1 MTNIA
6 DRQLIIR
13 QTDGPF
19 RQQPDQ
25 GSDTTDL
32 ADCLRLNSEQISN
45 YRHYLGREFAW
56 VELDCRD
63 SFHANAIAAL
73 AGTLVAGG
81 TLVIWLANSIT
92 PAIQRFF
99 AIAKEVYPAET
110 LFRDGTPRAVTTH
123 PFQLTDEQT
132 RALSALNQGFLK
144 SPIAAVILAPRGR
157 GKSTLLG
164 LWMKDAPATA
174 DFVLCAPSRKQAH
187 SVFQHLE
194 QRPIEFVSPDLL
206 LTINL
211 EPSTWLVI
219 DEAASVPAHVL
230 VKVAEKHPRLV
241 LSSTTEGYESAGR
254 GFLFRFLK
262 KLPDHYPDVI
272 SINLQQPVRWSSTD
286 SLEKVINQSFCL
298 ATTEYSY
305 AAEQA
310 ASSDLT
316 VGLND
321 ANESI
326 HYQFSHASELEPAL
340 LESAFQ
346 MLMAAHYQTS
356 PNDLKLLLDDAKQKL
371 LLQFHNQQLVGVC
384 WLCEEGPLPQSIH
397 HAILQGKRR
406 PPGTFLPQALAFG
419 LRIESALTSSCVRI
433 VRITIQ
439 DTMQSLGF
447 GSRLLHQVKH
457 HYPHHLR
464 GSSFGLNAD
473 LHRFWQGNNYFPVR
487 IGNHIDSAAG
497 LPAGLYVDASGVQNT
512 VLRHEL
518 EKARAVFWYSL
529 KHAWVL
535 QTLPQLKTELMA
547 LAPSSADFHWDE
559 LIPIVEQ
566 RMQAFVHGWIPFDY
580 IQALLAALLLT
591 RPQVAHS
598 ERFQLLLQAS
608 QTELATLAKTTECA
622 GKKQLEAELRIIC
635 RDLNLKV

>member
-1 MTNIA
+1 MTTAA
-6 DRQLIIR
+6 DRQLIIH
-13 QTDGPF
+13 QTDEPF
-19 RQQPDQ
+19 RQQPDY
-25 GSDTTDL
+25 GSGSADL
-32 ADCLRLNSEQISN
+32 ACSLSLNSEEIAH

-73 AGTLVAGG
+73 AGTIMAGG
-81 TLVIWLANSIT
+81 TLVIWLANSKT
-92 PAIQRFF
+92 PATQRFL
-99 AIAKEVYPAET
+99 AIAEAIYPAET
-110 LFRDGTPRAVTTH
+110 LFRRGKSRVIETQ
-123 PFQLTDEQT
+123 PFQLTDDQA
-132 RALSALNQGFLK
+132 RALSALNQGLLK
-144 SPIAAVILAPRGR
+144 SSMAAVVLAPRGR

-164 LWMKDAPATA
+164 WWMKGAPAA
-174 DFVLCAPSRKQAH
+174 CNFVLCAPSRKQAH

-194 QRPIEFVSPDLL
+194 QRSIEFVPPDQL
-206 LTINL
+206 LTVNL
-211 EPSTWLVI
+211 DPSTWLVI

-262 KLPDHYPDVI
+262 KLPEHHPEI
-272 SINLQQPVRWSSTD
+272 IAINLQQPVRWSSTD

-298 ATTEYSY
+298 ASSEYIY
-305 AAEQA
+305 AAGLSD
-310 ASSDLT
+310 SSNLT
-316 VGLND
+316 PRFNHD
-321 ANESI
+321 KESI
-326 HYQFSHASELEPAL
+326 HYQFNHASELEPAL

-346 MLMAAHYQTS
+346 LLMAAHYQTS

-371 LLQFHNQQLVGVC
+371 LLQFHHHQLVGVC
-384 WLCEEGPLPQSIH
+384 WISEEGPLPKSIH

-433 VRITIQ
+433 VRITIKN
-439 DTMQSLGF
+439 SLQNLGL

-457 HYPHHLR
+457 HYPHQLL
-464 GSSFGLNAD
+464 GTSFGLNAD

-487 IGNHIDSAAG
+487 ISNHIDSAAG

-512 VLRHEL
+512 TLQHEL
-518 EKARAVFWYSL
+518 ERARALFWYSL
-529 KHAWVL
+529 KHALVFK
-535 QTLPQLKTELMA
+535 TLPQLKTELMA
-547 LAPSSADFHWDE
+547 LAPPSTDFHWGE
-559 LIPIVEQ
+559 LIPLIERRV
-566 RMQAFVHGWIPFDY
+566 QAFAHGWTPFDY
-580 IQALLAALLLT
+580 IQALLAALFET
-591 RPQVAHS
+591 QPQVAPP
-598 ERFQLLLQAS
+598 ERFERLVQAS
-608 QTELATLAKTTECA
+608 QIELATLAKVTACT